1 VRVDWT
7 RALRGTGLVAWAVF
21 FDYLWLSGRSVD
33 YVGPRT
39 TWVVVFGAVA
49 LTCAAVL
56 YVSGLLTRQEA
67 PARPSVKELG
77 RLVIIVSPI
86 ALAATAPSVT
96 LGAQAVD
103 QKRAADGATSLAR
116 LEAYDG
122 SIRLYE
128 LAAAAYNPQWAVER
142 GIENGLLVEIDGF
155 VSKVRDD
162 DTIELSR
169 FLASCCA
176 ADAMP
181 YSVDVTVAGG
191 TAGLEKNEW
200 LLVRGQVVEP
210 ASGKRKYAVAADEV
224 EPIER
229 PPDAYGG

>member
-1 VRVDWT
+1 MSVDWT
-7 RALRGTGLVAWAVF
+7 RVLRGTGLVAWAVF

-39 TWVVVFGAVA
+39 TWVVVFGAIA
-49 LTCAAVL
+49 LTCASVL
-56 YVSGLLTRQEA
+56 YVSGLLTRQA
-67 PARPSVKELG
+67 ATRPTVKELG

-103 QKRAADGATSLAR
+103 QKRTADGATSLAR

-122 SIRLYE
+122 SVRLYE
-128 LAAAAYNPQWAVER
+128 LAAAAYNPQFAVER
-142 GIENGLLVEIDGF
+142 GIEDGLLVEIDGF
-155 VSKVRDD
+155 VSKIHDD
-162 DTIELSR
+162 GRIELSR

-181 YSVDVTVAGG
+181 YSVDITVPGG
-191 TAGLEKNEW
+191 AAGLEKNQW

-210 ASGKRKYAVAADEV
+210 PDGERKYAVIADEV
-224 EPIER
+224 EPIDR
-229 PPDAYGG
+229 PPDTYG

>member
-1 VRVDWT
+1 VNVDWT
-7 RALRGTGLVAWAVF
+7 RVLRGTGLVAWAVF

-39 TWVVVFGAVA
+39 SWVVVFGAIA
-49 LTCAAVL
+49 LTCASVL
-56 YVSGLLTRQEA
+56 YVSGLFTRPDA
-67 PARPSVKELG
+67 ARPTVKELW

-103 QKRAADGATSLAR
+103 QKRTADGATSLAR

-128 LAAAAYNPQWAVER
+128 LAAASYNPQWAAER
-142 GIENGLLVEIDGF
+142 GISEGVLVEFDGF

-162 DTIELSR
+162 GSIELSR

-181 YSVDVTVAGG
+181 YSVDITPPAGSD
-191 TAGLEKNEW
+191 GLKKNQW
-200 LLVRGQVVEP
+200 LQVRGQVVEP
-210 ASGKRKYAVAADEV
+210 ADGERKFAVIADEV
-224 EPIER
+224 EPIDR
-229 PPDAYGG
+229 PLDAYG

>member
-1 VRVDWT
+1 MRVDWT
-7 RALRGTGLVAWAVF
+7 RALRGAGLVAWAAF

-39 TWVVVFGAVA
+39 TWVVVFGAIA
-49 LTCAAVL
+49 LTAASVL
-56 YVSGLLTRQEA
+56 YVSGVLTRHET
-67 PARPSVKELG
+67 ARPSVTELG

-103 QKRAADGATSLAR
+103 QKRTADGATSLAR

-128 LAAAAYNPQWAVER
+128 LAAAASNPQWAAER
-142 GIENGLLVEIDGF
+142 GIADGVRVEFDGF
-155 VSKVRDD
+155 VSKVHDD
-162 DTIELSR
+162 GSIELSR

-181 YSVDVTVAGG
+181 YSVDVQLPAG
-191 TAGLEKNEW
+191 AARREKNEW

-210 ASGKRKYAVAADEV
+210 PEGERAFAVTADEV
-224 EPIER
+224 ESIDRPI
-229 PPDAYGG
+229 DAYG

>member
-1 VRVDWT
+1 VNVDWT
-7 RALRGTGLVAWAVF
+7 RVLRGTGLVAWAVF

-39 TWVVVFGAVA
+39 SWVVVFGAIA
-49 LTCAAVL
+49 LTCASVL
-56 YVSGLLTRQEA
+56 YVSGLVTRHEA
-67 PARPSVKELG
+67 ARPTVKELG

-96 LGAQAVD
+96 LGAQAVG
-103 QKRAADGATSLAR
+103 QKRTADGATSLAR

-122 SIRLYE
+122 TIRLYE
-128 LAAAAYNPQWAVER
+128 LAAASYNPQWAAER
-142 GIENGLLVEIDGF
+142 GIEEGLLVEFDGF

-162 DTIELSR
+162 GTIELSR

-181 YSVDVTVAGG
+181 YSVDITLPAGSG
-191 TAGLEKNEW
+191 GLEKNQW
-200 LLVRGQVVEP
+200 LQVRGQVVEP
-210 ASGKRKYAVAADEV
+210 TSGERKFGVIADEV
-224 EPIER
+224 EETER
-229 PPDAYGG
+229 PLDAYG

>member
-1 VRVDWT
+1 MKVDWT
-7 RALRGTGLVAWAVF
+7 RVLRATGLVAWAAF

-49 LTCAAVL
+49 LTAASLL
-56 YVSGLLTRQEA
+56 YVSGLLTRGET
-67 PARPSVKELG
+67 ARPTVKELG

-103 QKRAADGATSLAR
+103 QKRTADGATSLAR

-122 SIRLYE
+122 TIRLYE
-128 LAAAAYNPQWAVER
+128 LAAAAYNPQWAAER
-142 GIENGLLVEIDGF
+142 GIADGLLVEFDGF
-155 VSKVRDD
+155 VSKVHGDGRV
-162 DTIELSR
+162 ELSR

-181 YSVDVTVAGG
+181 YSVDVTLPDGDPAP
-191 TAGLEKNEW
+191 EKNQW
-200 LLVRGQVVEP
+200 LLVRGQVDAPPEGERAYTV
-210 ASGKRKYAVAADEV
+210 VADEV
-224 EPIER
+224 ERIER
-229 PPDAYGG
+229 PADTYG

>member
-1 VRVDWT
+1 VNVDWT
-7 RALRGTGLVAWAVF
+7 RALRAAGLVAWAVF

-39 TWVVVFGAVA
+39 SWVVVFGAVA
-49 LTCAAVL
+49 LTAASLL
-56 YVSGLLTRQEA
+56 YVSGLFTREQT
-67 PARPSVKELG
+67 ARPSVRELG
-77 RLVIIVSPI
+77 RLVIIVAPI

-103 QKRAADGATSLAR
+103 QKRTADGATSLAR

-122 SIRLYE
+122 TVRLYE
-128 LAAAAYNPQWAVER
+128 LAAASYNPQWAAER
-142 GIENGLLVEIDGF
+142 GIQDGLLVEFDGF

-162 DTIELSR
+162 GTIELSR

-181 YSVDVTVAGG
+181 YSVDVTLPDGASR
-191 TAGLEKNEW
+191 LEKNQW
-200 LLVRGQVVEP
+200 LKVRGQVVEP
-210 ASGKRKYAVAADEV
+210 TDGERKFAVIADDF
-224 EPIER
+224 EPIDR
-229 PPDAYGG
+229 PVDAYG